1 MKEYLVELFL
11 GDVETTKVI
20 RAENK
25 EDLKLEL
32 EINYDDDL
40 RFCILEERDI

>member
-1 MKEYLVELFL
+1 MKEYLVELYL
-11 GDVETTKVI
+11 GGVETTKII